1 MIFTCILRNSCETT
15 KSHYVKTIAWEFHV
29 RPQSHCAKT
38 ISWEIHLRDYKKSLC
53 KKTSRYRH
61 VWMTSV
67 GNLALLYCTLYQ
79 EPPKGEFDWRL
90 WATQTFLLLWSQ
102 SSLLPV
108 QYKRKHVQY
117 LSQSILCLKHL
128 CTELLQYVKLEKACW
143 SQCKKN
149 KSWTPGKNKNSHWHS
164 KSWTCSC
171 LGCLKKHFFFTW
183 FLTGFLKATRST
195 PAASCTM
202 LQRSNAL
209 SKPGPITL
217 YYTRG
222 PVYKRREHHLLVEQW
237 SVGR

>member
-1 MIFTCILRNSCETT
+1 MWDHKVTVQKQHHEKFIWETT
-15 KSHYVKTIAWEFHV
+15 KSH
-29 RPQSHCAKT
+29 CAKKLQDT
-38 ISWEIHLRDYKKSLC
+38 DMYEWP
-53 KKTSRYRH
+53 
-61 VWMTSV
+61 V
-67 GNLALLYCTLYQ
+67 LAIWHSCTVHCTR

-171 LGCLKKHFFFTW
+171 LGCLKKHFFLPGSW
-183 FLTGFLKATRST
+183 QVSSKLLGQR
-195 PAASCTM
+195 
-202 LQRSNAL
+202 LQPLVPCSRGQMPFPNL
-209 SKPGPITL
+209 GP
-217 YYTRG
+217 
-222 PVYKRREHHLLVEQW
+222 
-237 SVGR
+237 